1 MRLRTGRIDNGFTSA
16 RNTLTQRT
24 FGPVSS
30 ATVALD
36 FSHLKEGDFAG
47 LGLLQQRYGQVG
59 VTIDNVEKYIVMIM
73 AEKDE
78 PKTIERIPIRQ
89 KKVFLK
95 ASCDFTDLKDTAE
108 FYYSLDNKN
117 WIRIGSTLKMAYTI
131 PQFMGYRSALF
142 NYATKIVGGYAD
154 FDFFHISDKK

>member
-1 MRLRTGRIDNGFTSA
+1 
-16 RNTLTQRT
+16 
-24 FGPVSS
+24 
-30 ATVALD
+30 
-36 FSHLKEGDFAG
+36 
-47 LGLLQQRYGQVG
+47 
-59 VTIDNVEKYIVMIM
+59 M

-108 FYYSLDNKN
+108 FYYSLDSKN

-131 PQFMGYRSALF
+131 PQFMGYRFALF